1 MEEQG
6 LLQRICRWGL
16 WISAILVL
24 ILTAV
29 QGVSGNWTV
38 FYLLW
43 PGYNAGDTFLRIVV
57 WLSFYHIKMGFA
69 LGAISILIIVFAFLS
84 KSNWYVRIFSLLGLA
99 VMFSA
104 GMGGYLF
111 VTTGFEDR
119 LSLGQMADSSIAVFV
134 AYFLML
140 LFMVK
145 VPRWPWLRVG

>member
-6 LLQRICRWGL
+6 VLQRICCWGL
-16 WISAILVL
+16 WITTIMVL

-43 PGYNAGDTFLRIVV
+43 PGYNAGDTFLGIVV
-57 WLSFYHIKMGFA
+57 WLSVYHIKMGFA
-69 LGAISILIIVFAFLS
+69 IGAISILIIIFVFLS
-84 KSNWYVRIFSLLGLA
+84 KSNWYVRLFSVVGLA
-99 VMFSA
+99 VTFSA
-104 GMGGYLF
+104 AMGGYLF

-119 LSLGQMADSSIAVFV
+119 LSLGQMADSSIAVFA

-140 LFMVK
+140 FFMNK
-145 VPRWPWLRVG
+145 VPRWPWLHAG

>member
-16 WISAILVL
+16 WISIILVL
-24 ILTAV
+24 ILTTV

-57 WLSFYHIKMGFA
+57 WLSFFHIKTGFA
-69 LGAISILIIVFAFLS
+69 IGAVSILIIVFAFLS
-84 KSNWYVRIFSLLGLA
+84 KSNWYVRAFSVVGLA

-104 GMGGYLF
+104 AMGGYLF
-111 VTTGFEDR
+111 VTTAFEDR
-119 LSLGQMADSSIAVFV
+119 LSLGQMADSSIAVFA

-140 LFMVK
+140 FFMNK
-145 VPRWPWLRVG
+145 VPRWPWRHAG